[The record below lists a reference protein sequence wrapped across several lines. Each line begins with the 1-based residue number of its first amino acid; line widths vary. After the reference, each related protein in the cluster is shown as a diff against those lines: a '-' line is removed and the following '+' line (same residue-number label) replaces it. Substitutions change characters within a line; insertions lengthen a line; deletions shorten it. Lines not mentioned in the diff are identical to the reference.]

1 VRGVKVWGDITR
13 GDGIMRAMEL
23 LGAMIVA
30 GVTGLVLRVTPVPR
44 RPGRWSIIR
53 QWVAR
58 WHVQAVWTWKGLELE
73 D

>member
-1 VRGVKVWGDITR
+1 
-13 GDGIMRAMEL
+13 MRAMEL